1 MAGQNAK
8 DGSNGSGAFFA
19 RVRGRV
25 QGVGFRYSAY
35 REAVRLG
42 LTGWVRN
49 TRDRDVEIWAEG
61 SPEDLALFLHWL
73 RQGPPRARVDVIDV
87 EDKTATGTYS
97 EFSIG

>member
-1 MAGQNAK
+1 LEKPNHGGAQ
-8 DGSNGSGAFFA
+8 SAFFA

-25 QGVGFRYSAY
+25 QGVGFRYSAC

-61 SPEDLALFLHWL
+61 SPEDLALFLRWL
-73 RQGPPRARVDVIDV
+73 HQGPPRARVDTVEV
-87 EDKTATGTYS
+87 EDKAVTEAYR
-97 EFSIG
+97 EFSIE